1 MLHRR
6 EDRHPPGERRRR
18 LRGGQPRQAR
28 GQPVGPNHRQGGHA
42 HRALHLRQNG
52 SPVRSRRP
60 HQLRQSNPT
69 PRAHRRRQDDLH
81 HEGAIAGAH
90 GPWATERGKCPINKT
105 SEDSV
110 PRRAQIQAPQGTKS
124 SLDIRILF
132 SLSHRA
138 KPLRQRTVQPSHRR
152 PEREANLSL
161 GKLRET
167 QFPRESV
174 RLPPRPDPGHITPCA
189 AGRSCRAM
197 TSMPM
202 SLALP

>member
-1 MLHRR
+1 MD
-6 EDRHPPGERRRR
+6 EVAPSPNR
-18 LRGGQPRQAR
+18 LCAEAR
-28 GQPVGPNHRQGGHA
+28 GDRFPLCSA
-42 HRALHLRQNG
+42 SG

-81 HEGAIAGAH
+81 HEDAIAGAH

-138 KPLRQRTVQPSHRR
+138 KPLLQHTVRPSHRR
-152 PEREANLSL
+152 PGRGIEFPTERLCLQPERR
-161 GKLRET
+161 GKLG
-167 QFPRESV
+167 P
-174 RLPPRPDPGHITPCA
+174 PPRPDRSVYTVYC
-189 AGRSCRAM
+189 GRSCRAM

>member
-1 MLHRR
+1 MATYFAKFKTIRKR
-6 EDRHPPGERRRR
+6 EVKYIIYFASLKH
-18 LRGGQPRQAR
+18 LRFCVIIPVKLSQAR

-42 HRALHLRQNG
+42 HHALHLRQNG

-69 PRAHRRRQDDLH
+69 PCAHRRRQDDLH
-81 HEGAIAGAH
+81 HEDAIAGAH

-138 KPLRQRTVQPSHRR
+138 KPLRQHTAQPSYRR
-152 PEREANLSL
+152 PGRE
-161 GKLRET
+161 
-167 QFPRESV
+167 
-174 RLPPRPDPGHITPCA
+174 
-189 AGRSCRAM
+189 GRVS
-197 TSMPM
+197 S
-202 SLALP
+202 